1 MNWVKK
7 WKVEGSTGN
16 VYTVSVDK
24 NNNYGCSC
32 PVWKFRRQECKHIA
46 QVKLNG
52 GQEVKE
58 QKILFAKVRQVQ
70 VKDDAIL
77 VPLCPFDDAHFSAT
91 IAYDLAKLGV
101 SLQKIKDYNNCVKDN
116 SIKAIKDYIEAH
128 GRRIYDKLGYE
139 PGVATTYKVVP
150 V

>member
-7 WKVEGSTGN
+7 WEVEGSTGN
-16 VYTVSVDK
+16 IYTVSIDK

-52 GQEVKE
+52 GQKIKDP
-58 QKILFAKVRQVQ
+58 KILFAKVKQVR

-77 VPLCPFDDAHFSAT
+77 VPLCPFNDAHFSAT
-91 IAYDLAKLGV
+91 IAYDLVKLGV
-101 SLQKIKDYNNCVKDN
+101 PPQKIKFYNNCVKDN

-128 GRRIYDKLGYE
+128 GRRIYDKLNYK
-139 PGVATTYKVVP
+139 PGIATTFKVVP